1 MRTAAL
7 GHSDRPHIC
16 RYGNVSQRTYH
27 RCSKFMTMK
36 SRYDSS
42 LYGMYGAGV
51 PKRNNNAKKDSH
63 MSEVASG
70 SSDHVGM
77 HGKVDMI
84 DSNNV
89 DSVPKS
95 DPCST
100 SSRRAVLAGMQSL
113 WWVGG
118 AHAMAGR
125 GIGSVDVAGESF
137 MVKDIEKRLE
147 DTVSEFTLDNGMKFI
162 VRERRNAPIC
172 SFHTYA
178 DVGAFDEDGLTGIA
192 HLLEHLAFKGSPRGS
207 LDYKRES
214 DLLDAMDEVFME
226 SLAASSKKKA
236 NVLKDR
242 LDAMQTEAS
251 QLAMSNAF
259 GALLMREGAVGLNA
273 ATSHDSTKY
282 YCSMP
287 SNKIELWFALEA
299 ERFQAPVFRDVYS
312 EKKVVLEERRLRV
325 DSSPLGRFQEKFAEE
340 SLTNNYRR
348 PVIGY
353 EEDIERIG
361 RRDVASFFKDKYGPE
376 SLTVAIVGDVS
387 PSKIRQYAEKY
398 FGGWRREVTRTARCN
413 GYEQEPLAAPVDG
426 RSRVMTAS
434 SKAGPLLVRAW
445 YRPCIRNQSAS
456 LALDAMDDFL
466 TGSRSSRTYRNL
478 VEKSTALSVST
489 YATFP
494 GEKHATQMLCYA
506 IPAPGVSLDT
516 LDTSLQREV
525 ECLLEKGPSEE
536 ELSQYKKVC
545 MQVGCHVEIEKD
557 FHVLFLLASEF

>member
-1 MRTAAL
+1 
-7 GHSDRPHIC
+7 
-16 RYGNVSQRTYH
+16 
-27 RCSKFMTMK
+27 
-36 SRYDSS
+36 
-42 LYGMYGAGV
+42 
-51 PKRNNNAKKDSH
+51 
-63 MSEVASG
+63 
-70 SSDHVGM
+70 
-77 HGKVDMI
+77 
-84 DSNNV
+84 
-89 DSVPKS
+89 
-95 DPCST
+95 
-100 SSRRAVLAGMQSL
+100 
-113 WWVGG
+113 
-118 AHAMAGR
+118 
-125 GIGSVDVAGESF
+125 
-137 MVKDIEKRLE
+137 
-147 DTVSEFTLDNGMKFI
+147 
-162 VRERRNAPIC
+162 
-172 SFHTYA
+172 
-178 DVGAFDEDGLTGIA
+178 
-192 HLLEHLAFKGSPRGS
+192 
-207 LDYKRES
+207 
-214 DLLDAMDEVFME
+214 MDEVFME
-226 SLAASSKKKA
+226 SLAAPSKKKA

-242 LDAMQTEAS
+242 LDMMQTEAS

-259 GALLMREGAVGLNA
+259 GSLLMREGAVGLNA

-387 PSKIRQYAEKY
+387 PSKVRQYAEKY

-413 GYEQEPLAAPVDG
+413 GYEREPLAAPAEG

-489 YATFP
+489 YATYP

-506 IPAPGVSLDT
+506 IPAPGVSFDT

-525 ECLLEKGPSEE
+525 EYLLEKGPSEE
-536 ELSQYKKVC
+536 ELMQYKKSSS
-545 MQVGCHVEIEKD
+545 VGILGITQTNSSMASALSVYENLTGSWRNIYRELDEISRLNSYD
-557 FHVLFLLASEF
+557 IRTTASQYLTPSNSFVAYISR

>member
-1 MRTAAL
+1 MIASPETRQ
-7 GHSDRPHIC
+7 SRWY
-16 RYGNVSQRTYH
+16 RYGNGSDQICRRYRLMGVAR
-27 RCSKFMTMK
+27 RCDGPVHGT
-36 SRYDSS
+36 
-42 LYGMYGAGV
+42 GARGG
-51 PKRNNNAKKDSH
+51 PIANS
-63 MSEVASG
+63 
-70 SSDHVGM
+70 
-77 HGKVDMI
+77 
-84 DSNNV
+84 
-89 DSVPKS
+89 SVPHHQHPSGGGAESMSTNRGKRGES
-95 DPCST
+95 ELALKNFESVRKGELHAT
-100 SSRRAVLAGMQSL
+100 SSRRSVVAGMQCLGAGL

-118 AHAMAGR
+118 AHAAAAR
-125 GIGSVDVAGESF
+125 GIGSADAGDSLL
-137 MVKDIEKRLE
+137 VKDIEKRLE
-147 DTVSEFTLDNGMKFI
+147 DSVTEFTLDNGMKFI

-178 DVGAFDEDGLTGIA
+178 DVGAFDEEEKTGIA

-207 LDYKRES
+207 LDYKKES
-214 DLLDAMDEVFME
+214 EVLDAMDEVFME
-226 SLAASSKKKA
+226 SLAAPSKKQA
-236 NVLKDR
+236 AVLKDR

-387 PSKIRQYAEKY
+387 PSKVLQYAEKY
-398 FGGWRREVTRTARCN
+398 FGGWRREVRRTARCD
-413 GYEQEPLAAPVDG
+413 GYEKEPLAAPEVG
-426 RSRVMTAS
+426 QRRVMTAS
-434 SKAGPLLVRAW
+434 SKAGPLLVRSW
-445 YRPCIRNQSAS
+445 YRPCIRNQSVS

-478 VEKSTALSVST
+478 VEKSIALSVSS
-489 YATFP
+489 YATHP
-494 GEKHATQMLCYA
+494 GEKHATQLLSYA
-506 IPAPGVSLDT
+506 IPAAGVSLET
-516 LDTSLQREV
+516 LDTSLLREI
-525 ECLLEKGPSEE
+525 EQLLEKGPSKE
-536 ELSQYKKVC
+536 ELMQYKKVC
-545 MQVGCHVEIEKD
+545 MI
-557 FHVLFLLASEF
+557 ASMAF